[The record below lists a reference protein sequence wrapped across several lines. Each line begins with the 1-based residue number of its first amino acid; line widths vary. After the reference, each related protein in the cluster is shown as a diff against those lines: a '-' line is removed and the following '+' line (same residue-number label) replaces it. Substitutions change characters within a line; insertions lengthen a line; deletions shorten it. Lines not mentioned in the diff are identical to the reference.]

1 MAWQLFSSIGLD
13 LGGTELALG
22 LDGDSSCTP
31 CRSFIAEHQCRTIR
45 VCAQPQA
52 HASGSFPFCSGIPNT
67 VFDTA
72 AVFAIRVVIVIANAC
87 HTADEYDRDK

>member
-13 LGGTELALG
+13 LGGTELDLG

-31 CRSFIAEHQCRTIR
+31 CHSFIAGRQCRTIR
-45 VCAQPQA
+45 VCAQSQA
-52 HASGSFPFCSGIPNT
+52 HTAGSFPYRSGIPNT

-72 AVFAIRVVIVIANAC
+72 AVSAIRVVIVIANAF
-87 HTADEYDRDK
+87 HTADEYNRDE